1 MKTERHFAPT
11 NVRVGKRSRSRLI
24 VLAKRHGL
32 TPSNLVRKAIA
43 EKLPEWESKG
53 ITLARIPW

>member
-1 MKTERHFAPT
+1 MKAKRHLAPT
-11 NVRVGKRSRSRLI
+11 NVRVGKRSRARLI
-24 VLAKRHGL
+24 HQAKKHGV

-53 ITLARIPW
+53 ITLARMPG